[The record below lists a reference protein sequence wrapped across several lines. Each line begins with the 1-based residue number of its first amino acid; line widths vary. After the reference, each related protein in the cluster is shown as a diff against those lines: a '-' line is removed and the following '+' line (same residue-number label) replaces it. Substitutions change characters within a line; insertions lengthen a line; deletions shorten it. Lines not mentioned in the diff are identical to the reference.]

1 MRMTR
6 AALLLMLAACPAMAA
21 AQAQAPTCVPQPQ
34 AAALVTFALP
44 TLVTQVA
51 KRCGEELPPN
61 TYLVG
66 NASALAERYRPA
78 ADAAW
83 PEARR
88 AIAGLFTR
96 FLGQPMPDEV
106 DGEMLRL
113 LVEPTLGKLLA
124 KQVNPADCVTID
136 AAVAAV
142 APLSGQALGRLAAL
156 LAAVADRKGTGIA
169 GVLRVCKPEEHR

>member
-1 MRMTR
+1 MKR
-6 AALLLMLAACPAMAA
+6 AGIAFMLAACPALAA
-21 AQAQAPTCVPQPQ
+21 AQAPTCVPQSQ

-51 KRCGEELPPN
+51 SRCQAELPPN
-61 TYLVG
+61 SYLVA
-66 NASALAERYRPA
+66 NAGALADRYRPA

-96 FLGQPMPDEV
+96 FLGQPMPADMNGDMV
-106 DGEMLRL
+106 RL
-113 LVEPTLGKLLA
+113 LVEPALGALLA
-124 KQVNPADCVTID
+124 KQINPADCVTAD
-136 AAVAAV
+136 AAVATV

-169 GVLRVCKPEEHR
+169 GVLRVCKPEERP

>member
-1 MRMTR
+1 MKR
-6 AALLLMLAACPAMAA
+6 AAVLLMLAACPGLAA
-21 AQAQAPTCVPQPQ
+21 AQAPTCVPQPQ

-51 KRCGEELPPN
+51 KRCATDLAPN
-61 TYLVG
+61 SYLLA
-66 NASALAERYRPA
+66 NSDALADRYRSA

-96 FLGQPMPDEV
+96 FLGQPMPEEMN
-106 DGEMLRL
+106 GEMLRL

-124 KQVNPADCVTID
+124 KQVNTADCVTID

-142 APLSGQALGRLAAL
+142 APLSGQALGRLTAL